1 MTRWN
6 LGLVLALGGLLAACQ
21 STAAKNDAEQQK
33 NQALEKRVAELE
45 RNATPSPEV
54 ITSPLEPAW
63 EAQLQPAAP
72 APAPRSAARTSAR
85 ASAPAR
91 PEAPEPSRTSRSEPV
106 ERPVTTSSRNEPD
119 WISTNP
125 EPVERIERSDA
136 RSDAPEWRDEQVNPA
151 ERVSIP
157 AGTQLSLVL
166 ETPLSSATSH
176 SGDRVEAR
184 VERAMSDD
192 GRVLLPGGTVLKGKV
207 VEAQSSGRV
216 KGRARL
222 VVAFDQIVV
231 RGRTQPLA
239 TTEIEATATDSHKR
253 DGAVIGGGAAAGAI
267 IGAITGGGSG
277 AKKGAIIG
285 GAAGTGAVLATK
297 GKEIDLPSGSRWTVR
312 VKDGV
317 RF

>member
-33 NQALEKRVAELE
+33 NQELEKRIAELE
-45 RNATPSPEV
+45 RQATPSPEV
-54 ITSPLEPAW
+54 ITSPVEPAW
-63 EAQLQPAAP
+63 EAQLQPA
-72 APAPRSAARTSAR
+72 PAPRAPRSTGRASAR

-91 PEAPEPSRTSRSEPV
+91 REAPAPAPALPV
-106 ERPVTTSSRNEPD
+106 EPPVASGNRNEPD
-119 WISTNP
+119 RITTNP
-125 EPVERIERSDA
+125 EPVERPMERA
-136 RSDAPEWRDEQVNPA
+136 DAPQGRDEPINRV

-166 ETPLSSATSH
+166 ETPLSSATSQP
-176 SGDRVEAR
+176 GDRVEAR

-192 GRVLLPGGTVLKGKV
+192 GRVLLPGGTVLKGRV
-207 VEAQSSGRV
+207 VEARSSGRV

-222 VVAFDQIVV
+222 TVAFDQIVV
-231 RGRTQPLA
+231 RGHTQRLD
-239 TTEIEATATDSHKR
+239 TTEIEATAADSHER
-253 DGAVIGGGAAAGAI
+253 DAAVVGGGAAAGAI

-285 GAAGTGAVLATK
+285 GVAGTGAVLATK
-297 GKEIDLPSGSRWTVR
+297 GKEVELPAGSRWTVR